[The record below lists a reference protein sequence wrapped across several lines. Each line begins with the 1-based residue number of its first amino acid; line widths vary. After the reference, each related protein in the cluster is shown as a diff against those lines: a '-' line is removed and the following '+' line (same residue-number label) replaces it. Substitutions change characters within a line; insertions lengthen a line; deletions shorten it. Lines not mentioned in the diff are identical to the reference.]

1 MEGKEDHSESE
12 SDSEFDNL
20 FNRLRKVAHPESDNA
35 GKFNNSYKLK
45 KWQKVLFL
53 LFYGKIGKGIDEQ
66 LDENIKKLINA
77 TRTEYR
83 GDIAGMIS
91 NTFNF

>member
-20 FNRLRKVAHPESDNA
+20 FNRLRKVAYPESDNA

-45 KWQKVLFL
+45 KNGKKFCF
-53 LFYGKIGKGIDEQ
+53 FYFMEK
-66 LDENIKKLINA
+66 
-77 TRTEYR
+77 
-83 GDIAGMIS
+83 
-91 NTFNF
+91 